1 MRKKPGRLRSKRN
14 RLLVRR
20 WSKRKWSFL
29 KIGTGLSLIFFM
41 LSEITLAMENMISKV
56 KCTSLRTS
64 KEFLIMPSLR
74 LANNLHPLTLEF
86 LPAPRPNLS
95 MTPHSPNYNSF
106 IQWADM
112 SHSNPCIQT
121 K

>member
-29 KIGTGLSLIFFM
+29 KIETGLSLTFFM
-41 LSEITLAMENMISKV
+41 LSVTTLVMENMISKV

-64 KEFLIMPSLR
+64 KEFLIIPSL
-74 LANNLHPLTLEF
+74 
-86 LPAPRPNLS
+86 
-95 MTPHSPNYNSF
+95 
-106 IQWADM
+106 
-112 SHSNPCIQT
+112 
-121 K
+121 